1 MKRIIAAAV
10 ALSVAATAASGYV
23 KMTGLK
29 EAVRSWLDRSKELAS
44 SYTGEPSDEVW
55 GGEFTYDDVVKI
67 KKNRGEDFVILNL
80 TDTHFGDYDYRR
92 FTALGVIFTAKQLVQ
107 RIKPDLITVSGD
119 IVCTDSTVYSV
130 KRFTDLMESF
140 GVPWAPVFGNHDDE
154 GNCDLNYLAD
164 IMLKSPHC
172 ILRKGPASM
181 GVGNYVIGI
190 TEDDGSGGEKL
201 TEALVM
207 MDSHHSACT
216 QEQVEWFAWA
226 AQGVNRL
233 SGGSAEIT
241 TMMHIPL
248 AQYQYGCDEKWDG
261 EKKTWKPGSGAVG
274 TYGEKIC
281 CARDA
286 DGNPVDNGLFDEIRK
301 AGGKYV
307 FCGHEHLNNFSFVYE
322 GVRLTYM
329 MKIGKGSGFSP
340 WLNGGT
346 KIVVGSDG
354 ILRFSDE
361 SLLRTVLSVED
372 PSAQ

>member
-1 MKRIIAAAV
+1 MKKFIAAAV

-29 EAVRSWLDRSKELAS
+29 EAIRSWLNYKQELS
-44 SYTGEPSDEVW
+44 TSYVGETSDEVW
-55 GGEFTYDDVVKI
+55 GGAFTYDNMVTIQKDPEK
-67 KKNRGEDFVILNL
+67 DFVILNL
-80 TDTHFGDYDYRR
+80 TDNHFGDYDYRR
-92 FTALGVIFTAKQLVQ
+92 FTALEVEFIAKQLVKK
-107 RIKPDLITVSGD
+107 IKPDLITVTGD
-119 IVCTDSTVYSV
+119 IVCTDSTIYSV

-164 IMLKSPHC
+164 IMLQSPHC

-190 TEDDGSGGEKL
+190 TEEDGGEERL
-201 TEALVM
+201 VETLVM

-216 QEQVEWFAWA
+216 QEQVEWFTWA
-226 AQGVNRL
+226 AQGINRL

-248 AQYQYGCDEKWDG
+248 AQYQYGCDEKWDSA
-261 EKKTWKPGSGAVG
+261 KNAWKPDSGAVG
-274 TYGEKIC
+274 SYGEKVC
-281 CARDA
+281 CARDEN
-286 DGNPVDNGLFDEIRK
+286 GSPVDNGLFDAIK
-301 AGGKYV
+301 NAGGKYV
-307 FCGHEHLNNFSFVYE
+307 FCGHEHLNNFSFLYD

-329 MKIGKGSGFSP
+329 MKIGPASGASP
-340 WLNGGT
+340 LLNGGT
-346 KIVVGSDG
+346 KIVVGSNG

-361 SLLRTVLSVED
+361 ALLRTVLSVEA
-372 PSAQ
+372 PLGQ

>member
-1 MKRIIAAAV
+1 MKKLIAAAV
-10 ALSVAATAASGYV
+10 ALSVASTAANGYV

-29 EAVRSWLDRSKELAS
+29 EAIDSWLHRSDELRS
-44 SYTGEPSDEVW
+44 SYVGEVSDEVW
-55 GGEFTYDDVVKI
+55 GGVFTEDDVVKI
-67 KKNRGEDFVILNL
+67 KKDKDKDFVILNL

-92 FTALGVIFTAKQLVQ
+92 FTALGVSLTAKQLVKK
-107 RIKPDLITVSGD
+107 IKPDLITVTGD
-119 IVCTDSTVYSV
+119 IVCTDSTIYSV

-164 IMLKSPHC
+164 VMLKSPHC

-181 GVGNYVIGI
+181 GVGNYVVGV
-190 TEDDGSGGEKL
+190 TEEDDSGREKL
-201 TEALVM
+201 VEALVM

-216 QEQVEWFAWA
+216 EEQVRWFAWA
-226 AQGVNRL
+226 AEGVNAL

-241 TMMHIPL
+241 TIMHIPL
-248 AQYQYGCDEKWDG
+248 AQYQYGCDEKWDSA
-261 EKKTWKPGSGAVG
+261 KKTWKAGSGAVG
-274 TYGEKIC
+274 TYGEKVC

-286 DGNPVDNGLFDEIRK
+286 DGNPVDNGLFEAIKK

-307 FCGHEHLNNFSFVYE
+307 FCGHEHLNNFSFVYD
-322 GVRLTYM
+322 GVRLSYT

-340 WLNGGT
+340 LLNGGT

-354 ILRFSDE
+354 IVRFSDE
-361 SLLRTVLSVED
+361 AVLRTVLSVED
-372 PSAQ
+372 PLG